1 MKRTIAVLLV
11 ASLAAGTALAQELEV
26 KYTGEVKT
34 GVYWEHIEEAGTE
47 TIDRAVLGNNDD
59 AGEPGRIRVNL
70 LASLGNVG
78 LKIRFENKNF
88 NVGTSPVLFG
98 YAFGYGNFINNQLTL
113 SAGRL
118 GDSPWATGGHEINL
132 ALDDGR
138 AGLRTEI
145 KPYFLPG
152 LNIGFVLNEH
162 NNTMG
167 EDDKTLLQNILAET
181 ILGASYTH
189 EFFEARFS
197 YRLDAVFHEGSE
209 TERGDHSTNKNEG
222 MDMTYR
228 VEEKFLRTK
237 VDGFSIWANG
247 YWHGIEGEELGI
259 TNYEN
264 WLYVQYIPGD
274 LDAQL
279 RVGFNQGYKK
289 NILTLKPV
297 VQYNVLPFLILG
309 ATFIYARDFG
319 EAAIDSPYSIL
330 AIEPL
335 VRVNFSTMYVALV
348 YRYTNAYTAVDRIK
362 ATNWVNLRFV
372 YTL

>member
-1 MKRTIAVLLV
+1 MKRTITVLL
-11 ASLAAGTALAQELEV
+11 AAALAAGSVLAQELEV

-34 GVYWEHIEEAGTE
+34 GVYWEYIEESGTE
-47 TIDRAVLGNNDD
+47 TINRAVLGNNDD

-70 LASLGNVG
+70 LASFGNVG

-98 YAFGYGNFINNQLTL
+98 YAFGYGSFINNQLML

-118 GDSPWATGGHEINL
+118 GDSPWATGGYEINL

-145 KPYFLPG
+145 KPNFLPG

-167 EDDKTLLQNILAET
+167 EADKTLVQNILAET

-228 VEEKFLRTK
+228 VEEKFLRTRI
-237 VDGFSIWANG
+237 DGFSIWANG
-247 YWHGIEGEELGI
+247 YWHGIEGEELGV

-264 WLYVQYIPGD
+264 WLYIQYFPGN
-274 LDAQL
+274 LNAQL
-279 RVGFNQGYKK
+279 RAGFNQGYKK
-289 NILTLKPV
+289 NIFTFKPI
-297 VQYNVLPFLILG
+297 VQYKVLPFLILG

-319 EAAIDSPYSIL
+319 EAAIDSPYSTL

-335 VRVNFSTMYVALV
+335 IRVNFSTMYVELA
-348 YRYTNAYTAVDRIK
+348 YRYTSAYTAVDRIK
-362 ATNWVNLRFV
+362 AANWVNLRFV